1 MSKYFVT
8 SAPASQYPYT
18 LQDLR
23 IRPPKKKRT
32 GLIILAVAAT
42 SALCGGAAAFALLN
56 SGEKPAETQV
66 ASLDAGGSASANAV
80 AKIADGAVEPSDKT
94 EPAKAADAETPKVD
108 EKRIELASATA
119 ILPEPV
125 KVKVIKIDPDMVT
138 QPAPLGLD
146 DPRWSSGKS
155 DRKKLTEDKP
165 AVTALNAALKNVEVA
180 ESEDDVIALEEK
192 MSPGVASAYAPA
204 EGEEEPIRPAG
215 ISAPSFNTSDLVPAR
230 ATKWVNMRVKNNK
243 YAAKLMVVPQN
254 AEIRSDPSCQHWCR
268 VVYDGRLGYI
278 YRTYIRFPG
287 TVTAAAQ
294 TTAPEKAEQRSEPGL
309 LKKIIRGSGG
319 SASQRVDP

>member
-32 GLIILAVAAT
+32 GLIIVAVAAT
-42 SALCGGAAAFALLN
+42 SALCGGAAAFALLS

-66 ASLDAGGSASANAV
+66 ASQDAGGSASANAV
-80 AKIADGAVEPSDKT
+80 VKIADAATKPGDKT
-94 EPAKAADAETPKVD
+94 EPAKAVEAEKPKPE
-108 EKRIELASATA
+108 EKPIELASATA
-119 ILPEPV
+119 MMPEPV
-125 KVKVIKIDPDMVT
+125 KVKVIKIDPDMVA

-146 DPRWSSGKS
+146 DPRWTNGKS
-155 DRKKLTEDKP
+155 DRRKATEDSP

-204 EGEEEPIRPAG
+204 EVEEEPIRPAG

-230 ATKWVNMRVKNNK
+230 ATRWVNMRVKNNK
-243 YAAKLMVVPQN
+243 YAAKLMVVPKD
-254 AEIRSDPSCQHWCR
+254 AEIRSDRSCQHWCR
-268 VVYDGRLGYI
+268 AVYDGKLGYI

-287 TVTAAAQ
+287 TVTAASQA
-294 TTAPEKAEQRSEPGL
+294 TTAVKAEQKSEPGL
-309 LKKIIRGSGG
+309 LKKIIRGGG